1 MSLIGEPM
9 RKKKLMSRQKE
20 IIQILTKSTNKNP
33 ITISTIAEI
42 LNVSSRTVLRELPKI
57 EEWLYENGFK
67 FIKKPGVGL
76 IIDESLE
83 NQQLILELLEVEKVQ
98 KEYNKEERKRI
109 ILSELLIA
117 KEPLKLFY
125 FTNQLKVSEGTLSN
139 DLDEIEEFLKS
150 FEIKLIRRQGVGIY
164 LDGNENNYRK
174 VLADILYRTLDQ
186 KQLIKL
192 LKKSLNSPSSE
203 NSIEFSIENRML
215 NFIDKKIIK
224 YIENV
229 VFELEEEFN
238 FKLIDSDYI
247 GLVVHISLAIQRIKN
262 GENISIDKML
272 LNELEVLP
280 EFEVSTEIAKK
291 LEKVFDIEIPKDEIG
306 YITMH
311 LKGARLRLNKI
322 ENDVDLD
329 NLNIK
334 QIVNYIITEVE
345 NDFNIEIANKQK
357 LSKDIYNHL
366 VPAISRMSMKLNIRN
381 PLLENI
387 KKQYSEIY
395 NSCENACEVLKKI
408 TKIDKIP
415 ESEVAYIAMHIAAA
429 IEENLKSENLSAV
442 IACPT
447 GVGTSKLLWVNI
459 KKEFPNLDI
468 KNSISAINI
477 DTKKL
482 KDEGIDFI
490 ISTVELDVEYNYIC
504 LNPIFLQKDKIKL
517 KEFIHSYSKQRT
529 AKKIAKKEIKCDKD
543 KIKSITDI
551 GKEIMSILEEVKI
564 REINN
569 AESVNDLIGIA
580 SSIFA
585 ENVNHAK
592 EIKNLLLERE
602 RKSSTYLNEFNMM
615 LLHCKDKKITS
626 CKFGIIK
633 LKQKLIQDNKE
644 IHFAIISLIPENNTQ
659 TQINIMSHI
668 SGEIIEKKKLR
679 DSIMNSNEKEL
690 TSVMEKVLGDLYKKE
705 LKNIMEE

>member
-1 MSLIGEPM
+1 MK
-9 RKKKLMSRQKE
+9 KKKLMSRQKQ

-42 LNVSSRTVLRELPKI
+42 LNVSSRTVLREMPKI
-57 EEWLYENGFK
+57 EEWLDENGFN

-83 NQQLILELLEVEKVQ
+83 NQQLILELLEIENVQ
-98 KEYNKEERKRI
+98 KEYSKEERKRI

-139 DLDEIEEFLKS
+139 DLDGIEDWLKA
-150 FEIKLIRRQGVGIY
+150 FDIKLIRRQGVGIY
-164 LDGNENNYRK
+164 LEGNEKNYRK
-174 VLADILYRTLDQ
+174 VLSDILYRTLEE
-186 KQLIKL
+186 KELIKL

-215 NFIDKKIIK
+215 NFIDKTIIK
-224 YIENV
+224 GIEKIV
-229 VFELEEEFN
+229 SELEEKFN

-247 GLVVHISLAIQRIKN
+247 GLVVHISLAVQRIKN
-262 GENISIDKML
+262 GEKISMDKSSL
-272 LNELEVLP
+272 SELEILP
-280 EFEVSTEIAKK
+280 EFAVATEITEK
-291 LEKVFDIEIPKDEIG
+291 LEKVFTIEIPKDEIG

-311 LKGARLRLNKI
+311 LKGARLRLNKV
-322 ENDVDLD
+322 ENDIDLD
-329 NLNIK
+329 NLDIK
-334 QIVNYIITEVE
+334 QISNYIITEVE
-345 NDFNIEIANKQK
+345 NDFNIEIINKQK

-387 KKQYSEIY
+387 KEQYSEIY
-395 NSCENACEVLKKI
+395 HSCENACEILKKI

-429 IEENLKSENLSAV
+429 IEENLKNENLSVV

-447 GVGTSKLLWVNI
+447 GVGTSKLLGVNI

-468 KNSISAINI
+468 KNSISVINI

-482 KDEGIDFI
+482 KDDGIDFI
-490 ISTVELDVEYNYIC
+490 ISTVDLDVDYRYIC
-504 LNPIFLQKDKIKL
+504 LNPMFLQKDKIKL
-517 KEFIHSYSKQRT
+517 KEFIHRYSKQRIT
-529 AKKIAKKEIKCDKD
+529 KKIIKKELKCDKD
-543 KIKSITDI
+543 KIKNITNL
-551 GKEIMSILEEVKI
+551 GTEIITILEEVRV

-569 AESVNDLIGIA
+569 VKTVNDLMGIA
-580 SSIFA
+580 SSVFA

-592 EIKNLLLERE
+592 EIKKLLLERE
-602 RKSSTYLNEFNMM
+602 EKSSTYLNGFNMM

-626 CKFGIIK
+626 CKFGVIR
-633 LKQKLIQDNKE
+633 LNEKLIEDGKE
-644 IHFAIISLIPENNTQ
+644 INFAIISLIPEKNTQ

-668 SGEIIEKKKLR
+668 NGEIIERESLR
-679 DSIMNSNEKEL
+679 NSIMKISEEEL
-690 TSVMEKVLGDLYKKE
+690 TSIIEKILGDLYRKE
-705 LKNIMEE
+705 LKSVMEE

>member
-1 MSLIGEPM
+1 MK
-9 RKKKLMSRQKE
+9 KKKLMSRQKQ

-42 LNVSSRTVLRELPKI
+42 LNVSSRTVLREMPKI
-57 EEWLYENGFK
+57 EEWLDENGFN

-83 NQQLILELLEVEKVQ
+83 NQQLILELLEVENVQ
-98 KEYNKEERKRI
+98 KEYSKEERKRI

-139 DLDEIEEFLKS
+139 DLDGIEDWLKA
-150 FEIKLIRRQGVGIY
+150 FDIKLIRRQGVGIY
-164 LDGNENNYRK
+164 LEGNEKNYRK
-174 VLADILYRTLDQ
+174 VLSDILYRTLEE
-186 KQLIKL
+186 KELIKL

-215 NFIDKKIIK
+215 NFIDKTIIK
-224 YIENV
+224 GIEKIV
-229 VFELEEEFN
+229 SELEEKFN

-247 GLVVHISLAIQRIKN
+247 GLVVHISLAVQRIKN
-262 GENISIDKML
+262 GEKISMDKSSL
-272 LNELEVLP
+272 SELEILP
-280 EFEVSTEIAKK
+280 EFAVATEITEK
-291 LEKVFDIEIPKDEIG
+291 LEKVFTIEIPKDEIG

-311 LKGARLRLNKI
+311 LKGARLRLNKV
-322 ENDVDLD
+322 ENDIDLD
-329 NLNIK
+329 NLDIK
-334 QIVNYIITEVE
+334 QISNYIITEVE
-345 NDFNIEIANKQK
+345 NDFNIEIINKQK

-387 KKQYSEIY
+387 KEQYSEIY
-395 NSCENACEVLKKI
+395 HSCENACEILKKI

-429 IEENLKSENLSAV
+429 IEENLKNENLSVV

-447 GVGTSKLLWVNI
+447 GVGTSKLLGVNI

-468 KNSISAINI
+468 KNSISVINI

-482 KDEGIDFI
+482 KEDGIDFI
-490 ISTVELDVEYNYIC
+490 ISTVDLDVDYRYIC
-504 LNPIFLQKDKIKL
+504 LNPMFLQKDKIKL
-517 KEFIHSYSKQRT
+517 KEFIHRYSKQRIT
-529 AKKIAKKEIKCDKD
+529 KKIIKKELKCDKD
-543 KIKSITDI
+543 KIKNITNL
-551 GKEIMSILEEVKI
+551 GTEIISILEEVRV

-569 AESVNDLIGIA
+569 VKTVNDLIGIA
-580 SSIFA
+580 SSVFA

-592 EIKNLLLERE
+592 EIKKLLLERE
-602 RKSSTYLNEFNMM
+602 EKSSTYLNGFNMM

-626 CKFGIIK
+626 CKFGVIR
-633 LKQKLIQDNKE
+633 LNEKLIEDGKE
-644 IHFAIISLIPENNTQ
+644 INFAIISLIPEKNTQ

-668 SGEIIEKKKLR
+668 NGEIIERESLR
-679 DSIMNSNEKEL
+679 NSIMKISEEEL
-690 TSVMEKVLGDLYKKE
+690 TSIIEKILGDLYRKE
-705 LKNIMEE
+705 LKRVMEE

>member
-1 MSLIGEPM
+1 MK
-9 RKKKLMSRQKE
+9 KKKLMSRQKQ

-42 LNVSSRTVLRELPKI
+42 LNVSSRTVLREMPKI
-57 EEWLYENGFK
+57 EEWLDENGFN

-83 NQQLILELLEVEKVQ
+83 NQQLILELLEVENVQ
-98 KEYNKEERKRI
+98 KEYSKEERKRI

-125 FTNQLKVSEGTLSN
+125 FTNQFKVSEGTLSN
-139 DLDEIEEFLKS
+139 DLDGIEDWLKA
-150 FEIKLIRRQGVGIY
+150 FDIKLIRRQGVGIY
-164 LDGNENNYRK
+164 LEGNEKNYRK
-174 VLADILYRTLDQ
+174 VLSDILYRTLEE
-186 KQLIKL
+186 KELIKL

-215 NFIDKKIIK
+215 NFIDKTIIK
-224 YIENV
+224 GIEKIV
-229 VFELEEEFN
+229 SELEEKFN

-247 GLVVHISLAIQRIKN
+247 GLVVHISLAVQRIKN
-262 GENISIDKML
+262 GEKISMDKSSL
-272 LNELEVLP
+272 SELEILP
-280 EFEVSTEIAKK
+280 EFAVATEITEK
-291 LEKVFDIEIPKDEIG
+291 LEKVFTIEIPKDEIG

-311 LKGARLRLNKI
+311 LKGARLRLNKV
-322 ENDVDLD
+322 ENDIDLD
-329 NLNIK
+329 NLDIK
-334 QIVNYIITEVE
+334 QISNYIITEVE
-345 NDFNIEIANKQK
+345 NDFNIEIINKQK

-387 KKQYSEIY
+387 KEQYSEIY
-395 NSCENACEVLKKI
+395 HSCENACEILKKI

-429 IEENLKSENLSAV
+429 IEENLKNENLSVV

-447 GVGTSKLLWVNI
+447 GVGTSKLLGVNI

-468 KNSISAINI
+468 KNSISVINI

-482 KDEGIDFI
+482 KDDGIDFI
-490 ISTVELDVEYNYIC
+490 ISTVDLDVDYRYIC
-504 LNPIFLQKDKIKL
+504 LNPMFLQKDKIKL
-517 KEFIHSYSKQRT
+517 KEFIHRYSKQRIT
-529 AKKIAKKEIKCDKD
+529 KKIIKKELKCDKD
-543 KIKSITDI
+543 KIKNITNL
-551 GKEIMSILEEVKI
+551 GKEIISILEEVRV

-569 AESVNDLIGIA
+569 VKTVNDLIGIA
-580 SSIFA
+580 SSVFA

-592 EIKNLLLERE
+592 EMKKLLLERE
-602 RKSSTYLNEFNMM
+602 EKSSTYLNGFNMM

-626 CKFGIIK
+626 CKFGVIR
-633 LKQKLIQDNKE
+633 LNEKLIEDGKE
-644 IHFAIISLIPENNTQ
+644 INFAIISLIPEKNTQ

-668 SGEIIEKKKLR
+668 NGEIIERESLR
-679 DSIMNSNEKEL
+679 NSIMKISEEEL
-690 TSVMEKVLGDLYKKE
+690 TSIIEKILGDLYRKE
-705 LKNIMEE
+705 LKRVMEE

>member
-1 MSLIGEPM
+1 MK
-9 RKKKLMSRQKE
+9 KKKLMSRQKQ

-42 LNVSSRTVLRELPKI
+42 LNVSSRTVLREMPKI
-57 EEWLYENGFK
+57 EEWLDENGFN

-76 IIDESLE
+76 IIDENLE
-83 NQQLILELLEVEKVQ
+83 NQQLILELLEVENVQ
-98 KEYNKEERKRI
+98 KEYSKEERKRI

-139 DLDEIEEFLKS
+139 DLDGIEDWLKA
-150 FEIKLIRRQGVGIY
+150 FDIKLIRRQGVGIY
-164 LDGNENNYRK
+164 LEGNEKNYRK
-174 VLADILYRTLDQ
+174 VLSDILYRTLEE
-186 KQLIKL
+186 KELIKL

-215 NFIDKKIIK
+215 NFIDKTIIK
-224 YIENV
+224 GIEKIV
-229 VFELEEEFN
+229 SELEEKFN

-247 GLVVHISLAIQRIKN
+247 GLVVHISLAVQRIKN
-262 GENISIDKML
+262 GEKISMDKSSL
-272 LNELEVLP
+272 SELEILP
-280 EFEVSTEIAKK
+280 EFAVATEITEK
-291 LEKVFDIEIPKDEIG
+291 LEKVFTIEIPKDEIG

-311 LKGARLRLNKI
+311 LKGARLRLNKV
-322 ENDVDLD
+322 ENDIDLD
-329 NLNIK
+329 NLDIK
-334 QIVNYIITEVE
+334 QISNYIITEVE
-345 NDFNIEIANKQK
+345 NDFNIEIINKQK

-387 KKQYSEIY
+387 KEQYSEIY
-395 NSCENACEVLKKI
+395 HSCENACEILKKI

-429 IEENLKSENLSAV
+429 IEENLKNENLSVV

-447 GVGTSKLLWVNI
+447 GVGTSKLLGVNI

-468 KNSISAINI
+468 KNSISVINI

-482 KDEGIDFI
+482 KDDGIDFI
-490 ISTVELDVEYNYIC
+490 ISTVDLDVDYRYIC
-504 LNPIFLQKDKIKL
+504 LNPMFLQKDKIKL
-517 KEFIHSYSKQRT
+517 KEFIHRYSKQRIT
-529 AKKIAKKEIKCDKD
+529 KKIIKKELKCDKD
-543 KIKSITDI
+543 KIKNITNL
-551 GKEIMSILEEVKI
+551 GTEIISILEEVRV

-569 AESVNDLIGIA
+569 VKTVNDLIGIA
-580 SSIFA
+580 SSVFA

-592 EIKNLLLERE
+592 EMKKLLLERE
-602 RKSSTYLNEFNMM
+602 EKSSTYLNGFNMM

-626 CKFGIIK
+626 CKFGVIR
-633 LKQKLIQDNKE
+633 LNEKLIEDGKE
-644 IHFAIISLIPENNTQ
+644 INFAIISLIPEKNTQ

-668 SGEIIEKKKLR
+668 NGEIIERESLR
-679 DSIMNSNEKEL
+679 NSIMKISEEEL
-690 TSVMEKVLGDLYKKE
+690 TSIIEKILGDLYRKE
-705 LKNIMEE
+705 LKRVMEE

>member
-1 MSLIGEPM
+1 MK
-9 RKKKLMSRQKE
+9 KKKLMSRQKQ

-42 LNVSSRTVLRELPKI
+42 LNVSSRTVLREMPKI
-57 EEWLYENGFK
+57 EEWLDENGFN
-67 FIKKPGVGL
+67 FIKKPRVGL

-83 NQQLILELLEVEKVQ
+83 NQQLILELLEVENVQ
-98 KEYNKEERKRI
+98 KEYSKEERKRI

-139 DLDEIEEFLKS
+139 DLDGIEDWLKA
-150 FEIKLIRRQGVGIY
+150 FDIKLIRRQGVGIY
-164 LDGNENNYRK
+164 LEGNEKNYRK
-174 VLADILYRTLDQ
+174 VLSDILYRTLEE
-186 KQLIKL
+186 KELIKL

-215 NFIDKKIIK
+215 NFIDKTIIK
-224 YIENV
+224 GIEKIV
-229 VFELEEEFN
+229 SELEEKFN

-247 GLVVHISLAIQRIKN
+247 GLVVHISLAVQRIKN
-262 GENISIDKML
+262 GEKISMDKSSL
-272 LNELEVLP
+272 SELEILP
-280 EFEVSTEIAKK
+280 EFAVATEITEK
-291 LEKVFDIEIPKDEIG
+291 LEKVFTIEIPKDEIG

-311 LKGARLRLNKI
+311 LKGARLRLNKV
-322 ENDVDLD
+322 ENDIDLD
-329 NLNIK
+329 NLDIK
-334 QIVNYIITEVE
+334 QISNYIITEVE
-345 NDFNIEIANKQK
+345 NDFNIEIINKQK

-387 KKQYSEIY
+387 KEQYSEIY
-395 NSCENACEVLKKI
+395 HSCENACEILKKI

-429 IEENLKSENLSAV
+429 IEENLKNENLSVV

-447 GVGTSKLLWVNI
+447 GVGTSKLLGVNI

-468 KNSISAINI
+468 KNSISVINI

-482 KDEGIDFI
+482 KDDGIDFI
-490 ISTVELDVEYNYIC
+490 ISTVDLDVDYRYIC
-504 LNPIFLQKDKIKL
+504 LNPMFLQKDKIKL
-517 KEFIHSYSKQRT
+517 KEFIHRYSKQRIT
-529 AKKIAKKEIKCDKD
+529 KKIIKKELKCDKD
-543 KIKSITDI
+543 KIKNITNL
-551 GKEIMSILEEVKI
+551 GTEIISILEEVRV

-569 AESVNDLIGIA
+569 VKTVNDLIGIA
-580 SSIFA
+580 SSVFA

-592 EIKNLLLERE
+592 EMKKLLLERE
-602 RKSSTYLNEFNMM
+602 EKSSTYLNGFNMM

-626 CKFGIIK
+626 CKFGVIR
-633 LKQKLIQDNKE
+633 LNEKLIEDGKE
-644 IHFAIISLIPENNTQ
+644 INFAIISLIPEKNTQ

-668 SGEIIEKKKLR
+668 NGEIIERESLR
-679 DSIMNSNEKEL
+679 NSIMKISEEEL
-690 TSVMEKVLGDLYKKE
+690 TSIIEKILGDLYRKE
-705 LKNIMEE
+705 LKRVMEE

>member
-1 MSLIGEPM
+1 MK
-9 RKKKLMSRQKE
+9 KKKLMSRQKQ

-42 LNVSSRTVLRELPKI
+42 LNVSSRTVLREMPKI
-57 EEWLYENGFK
+57 EEWLDENGFN

-83 NQQLILELLEVEKVQ
+83 NQQLILELLEVENVQ
-98 KEYNKEERKRI
+98 KEYSKEERKRI

-139 DLDEIEEFLKS
+139 DLDGIEDWLKA
-150 FEIKLIRRQGVGIY
+150 FDIKLIRRQGVGIY
-164 LDGNENNYRK
+164 LEGNEKNYRK
-174 VLADILYRTLDQ
+174 VLSDILYRTLEE
-186 KQLIKL
+186 KELIKL

-215 NFIDKKIIK
+215 NFIDKTIIK
-224 YIENV
+224 GIEKIV
-229 VFELEEEFN
+229 SELEEKFN

-247 GLVVHISLAIQRIKN
+247 GLVVHISLAVQRIKN
-262 GENISIDKML
+262 GEKISMDKSSL
-272 LNELEVLP
+272 SELEILP
-280 EFEVSTEIAKK
+280 EFAVATEITEK
-291 LEKVFDIEIPKDEIG
+291 LEKVFTIEIPKDEIG

-311 LKGARLRLNKI
+311 LKGARLRLNKV
-322 ENDVDLD
+322 ENDIDLD
-329 NLNIK
+329 NLDIK
-334 QIVNYIITEVE
+334 QISNYIITEVE
-345 NDFNIEIANKQK
+345 NDFNIEIINKQK

-387 KKQYSEIY
+387 KEQYSEIY
-395 NSCENACEVLKKI
+395 HSCENACEILKKI

-429 IEENLKSENLSAV
+429 IEENLKNENLSVV

-447 GVGTSKLLWVNI
+447 GVGTSKLLGVNI

-468 KNSISAINI
+468 KNSISVINI

-482 KDEGIDFI
+482 KDDGIDFI
-490 ISTVELDVEYNYIC
+490 ISTVDLDVDYRYIC
-504 LNPIFLQKDKIKL
+504 LNPMFLQKDKIKL
-517 KEFIHSYSKQRT
+517 KEFIHRYSKQRIT
-529 AKKIAKKEIKCDKD
+529 KKIIKKELKCDKD
-543 KIKSITDI
+543 KIKNITNL
-551 GKEIMSILEEVKI
+551 GTEIISILEEVRV

-569 AESVNDLIGIA
+569 VKTVNDLMGIA
-580 SSIFA
+580 SSVFA

-592 EIKNLLLERE
+592 EIKKLLLERE
-602 RKSSTYLNEFNMM
+602 EKSSTYLNGFNMM

-626 CKFGIIK
+626 CKFGVIR
-633 LKQKLIQDNKE
+633 LNEKLIEDGKE
-644 IHFAIISLIPENNTQ
+644 INFAIISLIPEKNTQ

-668 SGEIIEKKKLR
+668 NGEIIERESLR
-679 DSIMNSNEKEL
+679 NSIMKISEEEL
-690 TSVMEKVLGDLYKKE
+690 TSIIEKILGDLYRKE
-705 LKNIMEE
+705 LKRVMEE

>member
-1 MSLIGEPM
+1 MK
-9 RKKKLMSRQKE
+9 KKKLMSRQKQ

-42 LNVSSRTVLRELPKI
+42 LNVSSRTVLREMPKI
-57 EEWLYENGFK
+57 EEWLDENGFN

-83 NQQLILELLEVEKVQ
+83 NQQLILELLEVENVQ
-98 KEYNKEERKRI
+98 KEYSKEERKRI

-139 DLDEIEEFLKS
+139 DLDGIEDWLKA
-150 FEIKLIRRQGVGIY
+150 FDIKLIRRQGVGIY
-164 LDGNENNYRK
+164 LEGNEKNYRK
-174 VLADILYRTLDQ
+174 VLSDILYRTLEE
-186 KQLIKL
+186 KELIKL

-215 NFIDKKIIK
+215 NFIDRTIIK
-224 YIENV
+224 GIEKIV
-229 VFELEEEFN
+229 SELEEKFN

-247 GLVVHISLAIQRIKN
+247 GLVVHISLAVQRIKN
-262 GENISIDKML
+262 GEKISMDKSSL
-272 LNELEVLP
+272 SELEILP
-280 EFEVSTEIAKK
+280 EFAVATEITEK
-291 LEKVFDIEIPKDEIG
+291 LEKVFTIEIPKDEIG

-311 LKGARLRLNKI
+311 LKGARLRLNKV
-322 ENDVDLD
+322 ENDIDLD
-329 NLNIK
+329 NLDIK
-334 QIVNYIITEVE
+334 QISNYIITEVE
-345 NDFNIEIANKQK
+345 NDFNIEIINKQK

-387 KKQYSEIY
+387 KEQYSEIY
-395 NSCENACEVLKKI
+395 HSCENACEILKKI

-429 IEENLKSENLSAV
+429 IEENLKNENLSVV

-447 GVGTSKLLWVNI
+447 GVGTSKLLGVNI

-468 KNSISAINI
+468 KNSISVINI

-482 KDEGIDFI
+482 KDDGIDFI
-490 ISTVELDVEYNYIC
+490 ISTVDLDVDYRYIC
-504 LNPIFLQKDKIKL
+504 LNPMFLQKDKIKL
-517 KEFIHSYSKQRT
+517 KEFIHRYSKQRIT
-529 AKKIAKKEIKCDKD
+529 KKIIKKELKCDKD
-543 KIKSITDI
+543 KIKNITNL
-551 GKEIMSILEEVKI
+551 GTEIISILEEVRV

-569 AESVNDLIGIA
+569 VKTVNDLMGIA
-580 SSIFA
+580 SSVFA

-592 EIKNLLLERE
+592 EIKKLLLERE
-602 RKSSTYLNEFNMM
+602 EKSSTYLNGFNMM

-626 CKFGIIK
+626 CKFGVIR
-633 LKQKLIQDNKE
+633 LNEKLIEDGKE
-644 IHFAIISLIPENNTQ
+644 INFAIISLIPEKNTQ

-668 SGEIIEKKKLR
+668 NGEIIERESLR
-679 DSIMNSNEKEL
+679 NSIMKISEEEL
-690 TSVMEKVLGDLYKKE
+690 TSIIEKILGDLYRKE
-705 LKNIMEE
+705 LKSVMEE

>member
-1 MSLIGEPM
+1 MK
-9 RKKKLMSRQKE
+9 KKKLMSRQKQ

-42 LNVSSRTVLRELPKI
+42 LNVSSRTVLREMPKI
-57 EEWLYENGFK
+57 EEWLDENGFN

-83 NQQLILELLEVEKVQ
+83 NQQLILELLEVENVQ
-98 KEYNKEERKRI
+98 KEYSKEERKRI

-139 DLDEIEEFLKS
+139 DLDGIEDWLKA
-150 FEIKLIRRQGVGIY
+150 FDIKLIRRQGVGIY
-164 LDGNENNYRK
+164 LEGNEKNYRK
-174 VLADILYRTLDQ
+174 VLSDILYRTLEE
-186 KQLIKL
+186 KELIKL

-215 NFIDKKIIK
+215 NFIDKTIIK
-224 YIENV
+224 GIEKIV
-229 VFELEEEFN
+229 SELEEKFN

-247 GLVVHISLAIQRIKN
+247 GLVVHISLAVQRIKN
-262 GENISIDKML
+262 GEKISMDKSSL
-272 LNELEVLP
+272 SELEILP
-280 EFEVSTEIAKK
+280 EFAVATEITEK
-291 LEKVFDIEIPKDEIG
+291 LENVFTIEIPKDEIG

-311 LKGARLRLNKI
+311 LKGARLRLNKV
-322 ENDVDLD
+322 ENDIDLD
-329 NLNIK
+329 NLDIK
-334 QIVNYIITEVE
+334 QISNYIITEVE
-345 NDFNIEIANKQK
+345 NDFNIEIINKQK

-387 KKQYSEIY
+387 KEQYSEIY
-395 NSCENACEVLKKI
+395 HSCENACEILKKI

-429 IEENLKSENLSAV
+429 IEENLKNENLSVV

-447 GVGTSKLLWVNI
+447 GVGTSKLLGVNI

-468 KNSISAINI
+468 KNSISVINI

-482 KDEGIDFI
+482 KDDGIDFI
-490 ISTVELDVEYNYIC
+490 ISTVDLDVDYRYIC
-504 LNPIFLQKDKIKL
+504 LNPMFLQKDKIKL
-517 KEFIHSYSKQRT
+517 KEFIHRYSKQRIT
-529 AKKIAKKEIKCDKD
+529 KKIIKKELKCDKD
-543 KIKSITDI
+543 KIKNITNL
-551 GKEIMSILEEVKI
+551 GTEIISILEEVRV

-569 AESVNDLIGIA
+569 VKTVNDLIGIA
-580 SSIFA
+580 SSVFA

-592 EIKNLLLERE
+592 EIKKLLLERE
-602 RKSSTYLNEFNMM
+602 EKSSTYLNGFNMM

-626 CKFGIIK
+626 CKFGVIR
-633 LKQKLIQDNKE
+633 LNEKLIEDGKE
-644 IHFAIISLIPENNTQ
+644 INFAIISLIPEKNTQ

-668 SGEIIEKKKLR
+668 NGEIIERESLR
-679 DSIMNSNEKEL
+679 NSIMKISEEEL
-690 TSVMEKVLGDLYKKE
+690 TSIIEKILGDLYRKE
-705 LKNIMEE
+705 LKRVMEE

>member
-1 MSLIGEPM
+1 MK
-9 RKKKLMSRQKE
+9 KKKLMSRQKQ

-42 LNVSSRTVLRELPKI
+42 LNVSSRTVLREMPKI
-57 EEWLYENGFK
+57 EEWLDENGFN

-83 NQQLILELLEVEKVQ
+83 NQQLILELLEVENVQ
-98 KEYNKEERKRI
+98 KEYSKEERKRI

-139 DLDEIEEFLKS
+139 DLDGIEDWLKA
-150 FEIKLIRRQGVGIY
+150 FDIKLIRRQGVGIY
-164 LDGNENNYRK
+164 LEGNEKNYRK
-174 VLADILYRTLDQ
+174 VLSDILYRTLEE
-186 KQLIKL
+186 KELIKL

-215 NFIDKKIIK
+215 NFIDKTIIK
-224 YIENV
+224 GIEKIV
-229 VFELEEEFN
+229 SELEEKFN

-247 GLVVHISLAIQRIKN
+247 GLVVHISLAVQRIKN
-262 GENISIDKML
+262 GEKISMDKSSL
-272 LNELEVLP
+272 SELEILP
-280 EFEVSTEIAKK
+280 EFAVATEITEK
-291 LEKVFDIEIPKDEIG
+291 LEKVFTIEIPKDEIG

-311 LKGARLRLNKI
+311 LKGARLRLNKV
-322 ENDVDLD
+322 ENDIDLD
-329 NLNIK
+329 NLDIK
-334 QIVNYIITEVE
+334 QISNYIITEVE
-345 NDFNIEIANKQK
+345 NDFNIEIINKQK

-387 KKQYSEIY
+387 KEQYSEIY
-395 NSCENACEVLKKI
+395 HSCENACEILKKI

-429 IEENLKSENLSAV
+429 IEENLKNENLSVV

-447 GVGTSKLLWVNI
+447 GVGTSKLLGVNI

-468 KNSISAINI
+468 KNSISVINI

-482 KDEGIDFI
+482 KDDGIDFI
-490 ISTVELDVEYNYIC
+490 ISTVDLDVDYRYIC
-504 LNPIFLQKDKIKL
+504 LNPMFLQKDKIKL
-517 KEFIHSYSKQRT
+517 KEFIHRYSKQRIT
-529 AKKIAKKEIKCDKD
+529 KKIIKKELKCDKY
-543 KIKSITDI
+543 KIKNITNL
-551 GKEIMSILEEVKI
+551 GTEIISILEEVRV

-569 AESVNDLIGIA
+569 VKTVNDLIGIA
-580 SSIFA
+580 SSVFA

-592 EIKNLLLERE
+592 EMKKLLLERE
-602 RKSSTYLNEFNMM
+602 EKSSTYLNGFNMM

-626 CKFGIIK
+626 CKFGVIR
-633 LKQKLIQDNKE
+633 LNEKLIEDGKE
-644 IHFAIISLIPENNTQ
+644 INFAIISLIPEKNTQ

-668 SGEIIEKKKLR
+668 NGEIIERESLR
-679 DSIMNSNEKEL
+679 NSIMKISEEEL
-690 TSVMEKVLGDLYKKE
+690 TSIIEKILGDLYRKE
-705 LKNIMEE
+705 LKRVMEE

>member
-1 MSLIGEPM
+1 MK
-9 RKKKLMSRQKE
+9 KKKLMSRQKQ

-42 LNVSSRTVLRELPKI
+42 LNVSSRTVLREMPKI
-57 EEWLYENGFK
+57 EEWLDENGFN

-83 NQQLILELLEVEKVQ
+83 NQQLILELLEVENVQ
-98 KEYNKEERKRI
+98 KEYSKEERKRI

-125 FTNQLKVSEGTLSN
+125 FTNQFKVSEGTLSN
-139 DLDEIEEFLKS
+139 DLDGIEDWLKA
-150 FEIKLIRRQGVGIY
+150 FDIKLIRRQGVGIY
-164 LDGNENNYRK
+164 LEGNEKNYRK
-174 VLADILYRTLDQ
+174 VLSDILYRTLEE
-186 KQLIKL
+186 KELIKL

-215 NFIDKKIIK
+215 NFIDKTIIK
-224 YIENV
+224 GIEKIV
-229 VFELEEEFN
+229 SELEEKFN

-247 GLVVHISLAIQRIKN
+247 GLVVHISLAVQRIKN
-262 GENISIDKML
+262 GEKISMDKSSL
-272 LNELEVLP
+272 SELEILP
-280 EFEVSTEIAKK
+280 EFAVATEITEK
-291 LEKVFDIEIPKDEIG
+291 LEKVFTIEIPKDEIG

-311 LKGARLRLNKI
+311 LKGARLRLNKV
-322 ENDVDLD
+322 ENDIDLD
-329 NLNIK
+329 NLDIK
-334 QIVNYIITEVE
+334 QISNYIITEVE
-345 NDFNIEIANKQK
+345 NDFNIEIINKQK

-387 KKQYSEIY
+387 KEQYSEIY
-395 NSCENACEVLKKI
+395 HSCENACEILKKI

-429 IEENLKSENLSAV
+429 IEENLKNENLSVV

-447 GVGTSKLLWVNI
+447 GVGTSKLLGVNI

-468 KNSISAINI
+468 KNSISVINI

-482 KDEGIDFI
+482 KDDGIDFI
-490 ISTVELDVEYNYIC
+490 ISTVDLDVDYRYIC
-504 LNPIFLQKDKIKL
+504 LNPMFLQKDKIKL
-517 KEFIHSYSKQRT
+517 KEFIHRYSKQRIT
-529 AKKIAKKEIKCDKD
+529 KKIIKKELKCDKD
-543 KIKSITDI
+543 KIKNITNL
-551 GKEIMSILEEVKI
+551 GTEIISILEEVRV

-569 AESVNDLIGIA
+569 VKTVNDLIGIA
-580 SSIFA
+580 SSVFA

-592 EIKNLLLERE
+592 EMKKLLLERE
-602 RKSSTYLNEFNMM
+602 EKSSTYLNGFNMM

-626 CKFGIIK
+626 CKFGVIR
-633 LKQKLIQDNKE
+633 LNEKLIEDGKE
-644 IHFAIISLIPENNTQ
+644 INFAIISLIPEKNTQ

-668 SGEIIEKKKLR
+668 NGEIIERESLR
-679 DSIMNSNEKEL
+679 NSIMKISEEEL
-690 TSVMEKVLGDLYKKE
+690 TSIIEKILGDLYRKE
-705 LKNIMEE
+705 LKRVMEE

>member
-1 MSLIGEPM
+1 MK
-9 RKKKLMSRQKE
+9 KKKLMSRQKQ

-42 LNVSSRTVLRELPKI
+42 LNVSSRTVLREMPKI
-57 EEWLYENGFK
+57 EEWLDENGFN

-83 NQQLILELLEVEKVQ
+83 NQQLILELLEVENVQ
-98 KEYNKEERKRI
+98 KEYSKEERKRI

-139 DLDEIEEFLKS
+139 DLDGIEDWLKA
-150 FEIKLIRRQGVGIY
+150 FDIKLIRRQGVGIY
-164 LDGNENNYRK
+164 LEGNEKNYRK
-174 VLADILYRTLDQ
+174 VLSDILYRTLEE
-186 KQLIKL
+186 KELIKL

-215 NFIDKKIIK
+215 NFIDKTIIK
-224 YIENV
+224 GIEKIV
-229 VFELEEEFN
+229 SELEEKFN

-247 GLVVHISLAIQRIKN
+247 GLVVHISLAVQRIKN
-262 GENISIDKML
+262 GEKISMDKSSL
-272 LNELEVLP
+272 SELEILP
-280 EFEVSTEIAKK
+280 EFAVATEITEK
-291 LEKVFDIEIPKDEIG
+291 LEKFFTIEIPKDEIG

-311 LKGARLRLNKI
+311 LKGARLRLNKV
-322 ENDVDLD
+322 ENDIDLD
-329 NLNIK
+329 NLDIK
-334 QIVNYIITEVE
+334 QISNYIITEVE
-345 NDFNIEIANKQK
+345 NDFNIEIINKQK

-387 KKQYSEIY
+387 KEQYSEIY
-395 NSCENACEVLKKI
+395 HSCENACEILKKI

-429 IEENLKSENLSAV
+429 IEENLKNENLSVV

-447 GVGTSKLLWVNI
+447 GVGTSKLLGVNI

-468 KNSISAINI
+468 KNSISVINI

-482 KDEGIDFI
+482 KDDGIDFI
-490 ISTVELDVEYNYIC
+490 ISTVDLDVDYRYIC
-504 LNPIFLQKDKIKL
+504 LNPMFLQKDKIKL
-517 KEFIHSYSKQRT
+517 KEFIHRYSKQRIT
-529 AKKIAKKEIKCDKD
+529 KKIIKKELKCDKD
-543 KIKSITDI
+543 KIKNITNL
-551 GKEIMSILEEVKI
+551 GTEIISILEEVRV

-569 AESVNDLIGIA
+569 VKTVNDLIGI
-580 SSIFA
+580 SSSVFA

-592 EIKNLLLERE
+592 EMKKLLLERE
-602 RKSSTYLNEFNMM
+602 EKSSTYLNGFNMM

-626 CKFGIIK
+626 CKFGVIR
-633 LKQKLIQDNKE
+633 LNEKLIEDGKE
-644 IHFAIISLIPENNTQ
+644 INFAIISLIPEKNTQ

-668 SGEIIEKKKLR
+668 NGEIIERESLR
-679 DSIMNSNEKEL
+679 NSIMKISEEEL
-690 TSVMEKVLGDLYKKE
+690 TSIIEKILGDLYRKE
-705 LKNIMEE
+705 LKRVMEE

>member
-1 MSLIGEPM
+1 MK
-9 RKKKLMSRQKE
+9 KKKLMSRQKQ

-42 LNVSSRTVLRELPKI
+42 LNVSSRTVLREMPKI
-57 EEWLYENGFK
+57 EEWLDENGFN

-83 NQQLILELLEVEKVQ
+83 NQQLILELLEVENVQ
-98 KEYNKEERKRI
+98 KEYSKEERKRI
-109 ILSELLIA
+109 ILSELLIV

-139 DLDEIEEFLKS
+139 DLDGIEDWLKA
-150 FEIKLIRRQGVGIY
+150 FDIKLIRRQGVGIY
-164 LDGNENNYRK
+164 LEGNEKNYRK
-174 VLADILYRTLDQ
+174 VLSDILYRTLEE
-186 KQLIKL
+186 KELIKL

-215 NFIDKKIIK
+215 NFIDKTIIK
-224 YIENV
+224 GIEKIV
-229 VFELEEEFN
+229 SELEEKFN

-247 GLVVHISLAIQRIKN
+247 GLVVHISLAVQRIKN
-262 GENISIDKML
+262 GEKISMDKSSL
-272 LNELEVLP
+272 SELEILP
-280 EFEVSTEIAKK
+280 EFAVATEITEK
-291 LEKVFDIEIPKDEIG
+291 LEKVFTIEIPKDEIG

-311 LKGARLRLNKI
+311 LKGARLRLNKV
-322 ENDVDLD
+322 ENDIDLD
-329 NLNIK
+329 NLDIK
-334 QIVNYIITEVE
+334 QISNYIITEVE
-345 NDFNIEIANKQK
+345 NDFNIEIINKQK

-387 KKQYSEIY
+387 KEQYSEIY
-395 NSCENACEVLKKI
+395 HSCENACEILKKI

-429 IEENLKSENLSAV
+429 IEENLKNENLSVV

-447 GVGTSKLLWVNI
+447 GVGTSKLLGVNI

-468 KNSISAINI
+468 KNSISVINI

-482 KDEGIDFI
+482 KDDGIDFI
-490 ISTVELDVEYNYIC
+490 ISTVDLDVDYRYIC
-504 LNPIFLQKDKIKL
+504 LNPMFLQKDKIKL
-517 KEFIHSYSKQRT
+517 KEFIHRYSKQRIT
-529 AKKIAKKEIKCDKD
+529 KKIIKKELKCDKD
-543 KIKSITDI
+543 KIKNITNL
-551 GKEIMSILEEVKI
+551 GTEIISILEEVRV

-569 AESVNDLIGIA
+569 VKTVNDLIGIA
-580 SSIFA
+580 SSVFA

-592 EIKNLLLERE
+592 EIKKLLLERE
-602 RKSSTYLNEFNMM
+602 EKSSTYLNGFNMM

-626 CKFGIIK
+626 CKFGVIR
-633 LKQKLIQDNKE
+633 LNEKLIEDGKE
-644 IHFAIISLIPENNTQ
+644 INFAIISLIPEKNTQ

-668 SGEIIEKKKLR
+668 NGEIIERESLR
-679 DSIMNSNEKEL
+679 NSIMKISEEEL
-690 TSVMEKVLGDLYKKE
+690 TSIIEKILGDLYRKE
-705 LKNIMEE
+705 LKRVMEE

>member
-1 MSLIGEPM
+1 MK
-9 RKKKLMSRQKE
+9 KKKLMSRQKQ

-42 LNVSSRTVLRELPKI
+42 LNVSSRTVLREMPKI
-57 EEWLYENGFK
+57 EEWLDENGFN

-83 NQQLILELLEVEKVQ
+83 NQQLILELLEVENVQ
-98 KEYNKEERKRI
+98 KEYSKEERKRI

-139 DLDEIEEFLKS
+139 DLDGIEDWLKA
-150 FEIKLIRRQGVGIY
+150 FDIKLIRRQGVGIY
-164 LDGNENNYRK
+164 LEGNEKNYRK
-174 VLADILYRTLDQ
+174 VLSDILYRTLEE
-186 KQLIKL
+186 KELIKL

-215 NFIDKKIIK
+215 NFIDRTIIK
-224 YIENV
+224 GIEKIV
-229 VFELEEEFN
+229 SELEEKFN

-247 GLVVHISLAIQRIKN
+247 GLVVHISLAVQRIKN
-262 GENISIDKML
+262 GEKISMDKSSL
-272 LNELEVLP
+272 SELEILP
-280 EFEVSTEIAKK
+280 EFAVATEITEK
-291 LEKVFDIEIPKDEIG
+291 LEKVFTIEIPKDEIG

-311 LKGARLRLNKI
+311 LKGARLRLNKV
-322 ENDVDLD
+322 ENDIDLD
-329 NLNIK
+329 NLDIK
-334 QIVNYIITEVE
+334 QISNYIITEVE
-345 NDFNIEIANKQK
+345 NDFNIEIINKQK

-387 KKQYSEIY
+387 KEQYSEIY
-395 NSCENACEVLKKI
+395 HSCENACEILKKI

-429 IEENLKSENLSAV
+429 IEENLKNENLSVV

-447 GVGTSKLLWVNI
+447 GVGTSKLLGVNI

-468 KNSISAINI
+468 KNSISVINI

-482 KDEGIDFI
+482 KDDGIDFI
-490 ISTVELDVEYNYIC
+490 ISTVDLDVDYRYIC
-504 LNPIFLQKDKIKL
+504 LNPMFLQKDKIKL
-517 KEFIHSYSKQRT
+517 KEFIHRYSKQRIT
-529 AKKIAKKEIKCDKD
+529 KKIIKKELKCDKD
-543 KIKSITDI
+543 KIKNITNL
-551 GKEIMSILEEVKI
+551 GTEIISILEEVRV

-569 AESVNDLIGIA
+569 VKTVNDLIGIA
-580 SSIFA
+580 SSVFA

-592 EIKNLLLERE
+592 EIKKLLLERE
-602 RKSSTYLNEFNMM
+602 EKSSTYLNGFNMM

-626 CKFGIIK
+626 CKFGVIR
-633 LKQKLIQDNKE
+633 LNEKLIEDGKE
-644 IHFAIISLIPENNTQ
+644 INFAIISLIPEKNTQ

-668 SGEIIEKKKLR
+668 NGEIIERESLR
-679 DSIMNSNEKEL
+679 NSIMKISEEEL
-690 TSVMEKVLGDLYKKE
+690 TSIIEKILGDLYRKE
-705 LKNIMEE
+705 LKSVMEE

>member
-1 MSLIGEPM
+1 MK
-9 RKKKLMSRQKE
+9 KKKLMSRQKQ

-42 LNVSSRTVLRELPKI
+42 LNVSSRTVLREMPKI
-57 EEWLYENGFK
+57 EEWLDENGFN

-83 NQQLILELLEVEKVQ
+83 NQQLILELLEVENVQ
-98 KEYNKEERKRI
+98 KEYSKEERKRI

-139 DLDEIEEFLKS
+139 DLDGIEDWLKA
-150 FEIKLIRRQGVGIY
+150 FDIKLIRRQGVGIY
-164 LDGNENNYRK
+164 LEGNEKNYRK
-174 VLADILYRTLDQ
+174 VLSDILYRTLEE
-186 KQLIKL
+186 KELIKL

-215 NFIDKKIIK
+215 NFIDKTIIK
-224 YIENV
+224 GIEKIV
-229 VFELEEEFN
+229 SELEEKFN

-247 GLVVHISLAIQRIKN
+247 GLVVHISLAVQRIKN
-262 GENISIDKML
+262 GEKISMDKSSL
-272 LNELEVLP
+272 SELEILP
-280 EFEVSTEIAKK
+280 EFAVATEITEK
-291 LEKVFDIEIPKDEIG
+291 LEKVFNIEIPKDEIG

-311 LKGARLRLNKI
+311 LKGARLRLNKV
-322 ENDVDLD
+322 ENDIDLD
-329 NLNIK
+329 NLDIK
-334 QIVNYIITEVE
+334 QISNYIITEVE
-345 NDFNIEIANKQK
+345 NDFNIEIINKQK

-387 KKQYSEIY
+387 KEQYSEIY
-395 NSCENACEVLKKI
+395 HSCENACEILKKI

-429 IEENLKSENLSAV
+429 IEENLKNENLSVV

-447 GVGTSKLLWVNI
+447 GVGTSKLLGVNI

-468 KNSISAINI
+468 KNSISVINI

-482 KDEGIDFI
+482 KDDGIDFI
-490 ISTVELDVEYNYIC
+490 ISTVDLDVDYRYIC
-504 LNPIFLQKDKIKL
+504 LNPMFLQKDKIKL
-517 KEFIHSYSKQRT
+517 KEFIHRYSKQRIT
-529 AKKIAKKEIKCDKD
+529 KKIIKKELKCDKD
-543 KIKSITDI
+543 KIKNITNL
-551 GKEIMSILEEVKI
+551 GTEIISILEEVRV

-569 AESVNDLIGIA
+569 VKTVNDLIGIA
-580 SSIFA
+580 SSVFA

-592 EIKNLLLERE
+592 EMKKLLLERE
-602 RKSSTYLNEFNMM
+602 EKSSTYLNGFNMM

-626 CKFGIIK
+626 CKFGVIR
-633 LKQKLIQDNKE
+633 LNEKLIEDGKE
-644 IHFAIISLIPENNTQ
+644 INFAIISLIPEKNTQ

-668 SGEIIEKKKLR
+668 NGEIIERESLR
-679 DSIMNSNEKEL
+679 NSIMKISEEEL
-690 TSVMEKVLGDLYKKE
+690 TSIIEKILGDLYRKE
-705 LKNIMEE
+705 LKRVMEE

>member
-1 MSLIGEPM
+1 MK
-9 RKKKLMSRQKE
+9 KKKLMSRQKQ

-42 LNVSSRTVLRELPKI
+42 LNVSSRTVLREMPKI
-57 EEWLYENGFK
+57 EEWLDENGFN

-83 NQQLILELLEVEKVQ
+83 NQQLILELLEVENVQ
-98 KEYNKEERKRI
+98 KEYSKEERKRI

-139 DLDEIEEFLKS
+139 DLDGIEDWLKA
-150 FEIKLIRRQGVGIY
+150 FDIKLIRRQGVGIY
-164 LDGNENNYRK
+164 LEGNEKNYRK
-174 VLADILYRTLDQ
+174 VLSDILYRTLEE
-186 KQLIKL
+186 KELIKL

-215 NFIDKKIIK
+215 NFIDKTIIK
-224 YIENV
+224 GIEKIV
-229 VFELEEEFN
+229 SELEEKFN

-247 GLVVHISLAIQRIKN
+247 GLVVHISLAVQRIKN
-262 GENISIDKML
+262 GEKISMDKSSL
-272 LNELEVLP
+272 SELEILP
-280 EFEVSTEIAKK
+280 EFAVATEITEK
-291 LEKVFDIEIPKDEIG
+291 LEKVFTIEIPKDEIG

-311 LKGARLRLNKI
+311 LKGARLRLNKV
-322 ENDVDLD
+322 ENDIDLD
-329 NLNIK
+329 NLDIK
-334 QIVNYIITEVE
+334 QISNYIITEVE
-345 NDFNIEIANKQK
+345 NDFNIEIINKQK

-387 KKQYSEIY
+387 KEQYSEIY
-395 NSCENACEVLKKI
+395 HSCENACEILKKI

-429 IEENLKSENLSAV
+429 IEENLKNENLSVV

-447 GVGTSKLLWVNI
+447 GVGTSKLLGVNI

-468 KNSISAINI
+468 KNSISVINI

-482 KDEGIDFI
+482 KDDGIDFI
-490 ISTVELDVEYNYIC
+490 ISTVDLDVDYRYIC
-504 LNPIFLQKDKIKL
+504 LNPMFLQKDKIKL
-517 KEFIHSYSKQRT
+517 KEFIHRYSKQRIT
-529 AKKIAKKEIKCDKD
+529 KKIIKKELKCDKD
-543 KIKSITDI
+543 KIKNITNL
-551 GKEIMSILEEVKI
+551 GTEIISILEEVRV

-569 AESVNDLIGIA
+569 VKTVNDLMGIA
-580 SSIFA
+580 GSVFA

-592 EIKNLLLERE
+592 EMKKLLLERE
-602 RKSSTYLNEFNMM
+602 EKSSTYLNGFNMM

-626 CKFGIIK
+626 CKFGVIR
-633 LKQKLIQDNKE
+633 LNEKLIEDGKE
-644 IHFAIISLIPENNTQ
+644 INFAIISLIPEKNTQ

-668 SGEIIEKKKLR
+668 NGEIIERESLR
-679 DSIMNSNEKEL
+679 NSIMKISEEEL
-690 TSVMEKVLGDLYKKE
+690 TSIIEKILGDLYRKE
-705 LKNIMEE
+705 LKRVMEE

>member
-1 MSLIGEPM
+1 MK
-9 RKKKLMSRQKE
+9 KKKLMSRQKQ

-42 LNVSSRTVLRELPKI
+42 LNVSSRTVLREMPKI
-57 EEWLYENGFK
+57 EEWLDENGFN

-83 NQQLILELLEVEKVQ
+83 NQQLILELLEVENVQ
-98 KEYNKEERKRI
+98 KEYSKEERKRI

-139 DLDEIEEFLKS
+139 DLDGIEDWLKA
-150 FEIKLIRRQGVGIY
+150 FDIKLIRRQGVGIY
-164 LDGNENNYRK
+164 LEGNEKNYRK
-174 VLADILYRTLDQ
+174 VLSDILYRTLEE
-186 KQLIKL
+186 KELIKL

-215 NFIDKKIIK
+215 NFIDKTIIK
-224 YIENV
+224 GIEKIV
-229 VFELEEEFN
+229 SELEEKFN

-247 GLVVHISLAIQRIKN
+247 GLVVHISLAVQRIKN
-262 GENISIDKML
+262 GEKISMDKSSL
-272 LNELEVLP
+272 SELEILP
-280 EFEVSTEIAKK
+280 EFAVATEITEK
-291 LEKVFDIEIPKDEIG
+291 LEKVFTIEIPKDEIG

-311 LKGARLRLNKI
+311 LKGARLRLNKV
-322 ENDVDLD
+322 ENDIDLD
-329 NLNIK
+329 NLDIK
-334 QIVNYIITEVE
+334 QISNYIITEVE
-345 NDFNIEIANKQK
+345 NDFNIEIINKQK

-387 KKQYSEIY
+387 KEQYSEIY
-395 NSCENACEVLKKI
+395 HSCENACEILKKI

-429 IEENLKSENLSAV
+429 IEENLKNENLSVV

-447 GVGTSKLLWVNI
+447 GVGTSKLLGVNI

-468 KNSISAINI
+468 KNSISVINI

-482 KDEGIDFI
+482 KDDGIDFI
-490 ISTVELDVEYNYIC
+490 ISTVDLDVDYRYIC
-504 LNPIFLQKDKIKL
+504 LNPMFLQKDKIKL
-517 KEFIHSYSKQRT
+517 KEFIHRYSKQRIT
-529 AKKIAKKEIKCDKD
+529 KKIIKKELKCDKD
-543 KIKSITDI
+543 KIKNTTNL
-551 GKEIMSILEEVKI
+551 GTEIISILEEVRV

-569 AESVNDLIGIA
+569 VKTVNDLIGIA
-580 SSIFA
+580 SSVFA

-592 EIKNLLLERE
+592 EIKKLLLERE
-602 RKSSTYLNEFNMM
+602 EKSSTYLNGFNMM

-626 CKFGIIK
+626 CKFGVIR
-633 LKQKLIQDNKE
+633 LNEKLIEDGKE
-644 IHFAIISLIPENNTQ
+644 INFAIISLIPEKNTQ

-668 SGEIIEKKKLR
+668 NGEIIERESLR
-679 DSIMNSNEKEL
+679 NSIMKISEEEL
-690 TSVMEKVLGDLYKKE
+690 TSIIEKILGDLYRKE
-705 LKNIMEE
+705 LKRVMEE

>member
-1 MSLIGEPM
+1 MK
-9 RKKKLMSRQKE
+9 KKKLMSRQKQ

-42 LNVSSRTVLRELPKI
+42 LNVSSRTVLREMPKI
-57 EEWLYENGFK
+57 EEWLDENGFN

-83 NQQLILELLEVEKVQ
+83 NQQLILELLEVENVQ
-98 KEYNKEERKRI
+98 KEYSKEERKRI

-139 DLDEIEEFLKS
+139 DLDGIEDWLKA
-150 FEIKLIRRQGVGIY
+150 FDIKLIRRQGVGIY
-164 LDGNENNYRK
+164 LEGNEKNYRK
-174 VLADILYRTLDQ
+174 VLSDILYRTLEE
-186 KQLIKL
+186 KELIKL

-215 NFIDKKIIK
+215 NFIDKTIIK
-224 YIENV
+224 GIEKIV
-229 VFELEEEFN
+229 SELEEKFN

-247 GLVVHISLAIQRIKN
+247 GLVVHISLAVQRIKN
-262 GENISIDKML
+262 GEKISMDKSSL
-272 LNELEVLP
+272 SELEILP
-280 EFEVSTEIAKK
+280 EFAVATEITEK
-291 LEKVFDIEIPKDEIG
+291 LEKVFTIEIPKDEIG

-311 LKGARLRLNKI
+311 LKGARLRLNKV
-322 ENDVDLD
+322 ENDIDLD
-329 NLNIK
+329 NLDIK
-334 QIVNYIITEVE
+334 QISNYIITEVE
-345 NDFNIEIANKQK
+345 NDFNIEIINKQK

-387 KKQYSEIY
+387 KEQYSEIY
-395 NSCENACEVLKKI
+395 HSCENACEILKKI

-429 IEENLKSENLSAV
+429 IEENLKNENLSVV

-447 GVGTSKLLWVNI
+447 GVGTSKLLGVNI

-468 KNSISAINI
+468 KNSISVINI

-482 KDEGIDFI
+482 KDDGIDFI
-490 ISTVELDVEYNYIC
+490 ISTVDLDVDYRYIC
-504 LNPIFLQKDKIKL
+504 LNPMFLQKDKIKL
-517 KEFIHSYSKQRT
+517 KEFIHRYSKQRIT
-529 AKKIAKKEIKCDKD
+529 KKIIKKELKCDKD
-543 KIKSITDI
+543 KIKNITNL
-551 GKEIMSILEEVKI
+551 GTEIISILEEVRV

-569 AESVNDLIGIA
+569 VKTVNDLIGIA
-580 SSIFA
+580 SSVFA

-592 EIKNLLLERE
+592 EMKKLLLERE
-602 RKSSTYLNEFNMM
+602 EKSSTYLNGFNMM

-626 CKFGIIK
+626 CKFGVIR
-633 LKQKLIQDNKE
+633 LNEKLIEDGKE
-644 IHFAIISLIPENNTQ
+644 INFAIISLIPEKNTQ

-668 SGEIIEKKKLR
+668 NGEIIERESLR
-679 DSIMNSNEKEL
+679 NSIMKISEEEL
-690 TSVMEKVLGDLYKKE
+690 TSSIEKILGDLYRKE
-705 LKNIMEE
+705 LKRVMEE

>member
-1 MSLIGEPM
+1 MK
-9 RKKKLMSRQKE
+9 KKKLMSRQKQ

-42 LNVSSRTVLRELPKI
+42 LNVSSRTVLREMPKI
-57 EEWLYENGFK
+57 EEWLDENGFN

-83 NQQLILELLEVEKVQ
+83 NQQLILELLEVENVQ
-98 KEYNKEERKRI
+98 KEYSKEERKRI

-139 DLDEIEEFLKS
+139 DLDGIEDWLKA
-150 FEIKLIRRQGVGIY
+150 FDIKLIRRQGVGIY
-164 LDGNENNYRK
+164 LEGNEKNYRK
-174 VLADILYRTLDQ
+174 VLSDILYRTLEE
-186 KQLIKL
+186 KELIKL

-215 NFIDKKIIK
+215 NFIDRTIIK
-224 YIENV
+224 GIEKIV
-229 VFELEEEFN
+229 SELEEKFN

-247 GLVVHISLAIQRIKN
+247 GLVVHISLAVQRIKN
-262 GENISIDKML
+262 GEKISMDKSSL
-272 LNELEVLP
+272 SELEILP
-280 EFEVSTEIAKK
+280 EFAVATEITEK
-291 LEKVFDIEIPKDEIG
+291 LEKVFTIEIPKDEIG

-311 LKGARLRLNKI
+311 LKGARLRLNKV
-322 ENDVDLD
+322 ENDIDLD
-329 NLNIK
+329 NLDIK
-334 QIVNYIITEVE
+334 QISNYIITEVE
-345 NDFNIEIANKQK
+345 NDFNIEIINKQK

-387 KKQYSEIY
+387 KEQYSEIY
-395 NSCENACEVLKKI
+395 HSCENACEILKKI

-429 IEENLKSENLSAV
+429 IEENLKNENLSVV

-447 GVGTSKLLWVNI
+447 GVGTSKLLGVNI

-468 KNSISAINI
+468 KNSISVINI

-482 KDEGIDFI
+482 KDDGIDFI
-490 ISTVELDVEYNYIC
+490 ISTVDLDVDYRYIC
-504 LNPIFLQKDKIKL
+504 LNPMFLQKDKIKL
-517 KEFIHSYSKQRT
+517 KEFIHRYSKQRIT
-529 AKKIAKKEIKCDKD
+529 KKIIKKELKCDKD
-543 KIKSITDI
+543 KIKNITNL
-551 GKEIMSILEEVKI
+551 GTEIISILEEVRV

-569 AESVNDLIGIA
+569 VKTVNDLMGIA
-580 SSIFA
+580 GSVFA

-592 EIKNLLLERE
+592 EIKKLLLERE
-602 RKSSTYLNEFNMM
+602 EKSSTYLNGFNMM

-626 CKFGIIK
+626 CKFGVIR
-633 LKQKLIQDNKE
+633 LNEKLIEDGKE
-644 IHFAIISLIPENNTQ
+644 INFAIISLIPEKNTQ

-668 SGEIIEKKKLR
+668 NGEIIERESLR
-679 DSIMNSNEKEL
+679 NSIMKISEEEL
-690 TSVMEKVLGDLYKKE
+690 TSIIEKILGDLYRKE
-705 LKNIMEE
+705 LKSVMEE

>member
-1 MSLIGEPM
+1 MK
-9 RKKKLMSRQKE
+9 KKKLMSRQKQ

-42 LNVSSRTVLRELPKI
+42 LNVSSRTVLREMPKI
-57 EEWLYENGFK
+57 EEWLDENGFN

-83 NQQLILELLEVEKVQ
+83 NQQLILELLEVENVQ
-98 KEYNKEERKRI
+98 KEYSKEERKRI

-139 DLDEIEEFLKS
+139 DLDGIEDWLRAFD
-150 FEIKLIRRQGVGIY
+150 IKLIRRQGVGIY
-164 LDGNENNYRK
+164 LEGNEKNYRK
-174 VLADILYRTLDQ
+174 VLSDILYRTLEE
-186 KQLIKL
+186 KELIKL

-215 NFIDKKIIK
+215 NFIDKTIIK
-224 YIENV
+224 GIEKIV
-229 VFELEEEFN
+229 SELEEKFN

-247 GLVVHISLAIQRIKN
+247 GLVVHISLAVQRIKN
-262 GENISIDKML
+262 GEKISMDKSSL
-272 LNELEVLP
+272 SELEILP
-280 EFEVSTEIAKK
+280 EFAVATEITEK
-291 LEKVFDIEIPKDEIG
+291 LEKVFTIEIPKDEIG

-311 LKGARLRLNKI
+311 LKGARLRLNKV
-322 ENDVDLD
+322 ENDIDLD
-329 NLNIK
+329 NLDIK
-334 QIVNYIITEVE
+334 QISNYIITEVE
-345 NDFNIEIANKQK
+345 NDFNIEIINKQK

-387 KKQYSEIY
+387 KEQYSEIY
-395 NSCENACEVLKKI
+395 HSCENACEILKKI

-429 IEENLKSENLSAV
+429 IEENLKNENLSVV

-447 GVGTSKLLWVNI
+447 GVGTSKLLGVNI

-468 KNSISAINI
+468 KNSISVINI

-482 KDEGIDFI
+482 KDDGIDFI
-490 ISTVELDVEYNYIC
+490 ISTVDLDVDYRYIC
-504 LNPIFLQKDKIKL
+504 LNPMFLQKDKIKL
-517 KEFIHSYSKQRT
+517 KEFIHRYSKQRIT
-529 AKKIAKKEIKCDKD
+529 KKIIKKELKCDKD
-543 KIKSITDI
+543 KIKNITNL
-551 GKEIMSILEEVKI
+551 GTEIISILEEVRV

-569 AESVNDLIGIA
+569 VKTVNDLIGIA
-580 SSIFA
+580 SSVFA

-592 EIKNLLLERE
+592 EMKKLLLERE
-602 RKSSTYLNEFNMM
+602 EKSSTYLNGFNMM

-626 CKFGIIK
+626 CKFGVIR
-633 LKQKLIQDNKE
+633 LNEKLIEDGKE
-644 IHFAIISLIPENNTQ
+644 INFAIISLIPEKNTQ

-668 SGEIIEKKKLR
+668 NGEIIERESLR
-679 DSIMNSNEKEL
+679 NSIMKISEEEL
-690 TSVMEKVLGDLYKKE
+690 TSIIEKILGDLYRKE
-705 LKNIMEE
+705 LKRVMEE

>member
-1 MSLIGEPM
+1 MK
-9 RKKKLMSRQKE
+9 KKKLMSRQKQ

-42 LNVSSRTVLRELPKI
+42 LNVSSRTVLREMPKI
-57 EEWLYENGFK
+57 EEWLDENGFN

-83 NQQLILELLEVEKVQ
+83 NQQLILELLEVENVQ
-98 KEYNKEERKRI
+98 KEYSKEERKRI

-139 DLDEIEEFLKS
+139 DLDGIEDWLRAFD
-150 FEIKLIRRQGVGIY
+150 IKLIRRQGVGIY
-164 LDGNENNYRK
+164 LEGNEKNYRK
-174 VLADILYRTLDQ
+174 VLSDILYRTLEE
-186 KQLIKL
+186 KELIKL

-215 NFIDKKIIK
+215 NFIDRTIIK
-224 YIENV
+224 GIEKIV
-229 VFELEEEFN
+229 SELEEKFN

-247 GLVVHISLAIQRIKN
+247 GLVVHISLAVQRIKN
-262 GENISIDKML
+262 GEKISMDKSSL
-272 LNELEVLP
+272 SELEILP
-280 EFEVSTEIAKK
+280 EFAVATEITEK
-291 LEKVFDIEIPKDEIG
+291 LEKVFTIEIPKDEIG

-311 LKGARLRLNKI
+311 LKGARLRLNKV
-322 ENDVDLD
+322 ENDINLD
-329 NLNIK
+329 NLDIK
-334 QIVNYIITEVE
+334 QISNYIITEVE
-345 NDFNIEIANKQK
+345 NDFNIEIINKQK

-387 KKQYSEIY
+387 KEQYSEIY
-395 NSCENACEVLKKI
+395 HSCENACEILKKI

-429 IEENLKSENLSAV
+429 IEENLKNENLSVV

-447 GVGTSKLLWVNI
+447 GVGTSKLLGVNI

-468 KNSISAINI
+468 KNSISVINI

-482 KDEGIDFI
+482 KDDGIDFI
-490 ISTVELDVEYNYIC
+490 ISTVDLDVDYRYIC
-504 LNPIFLQKDKIKL
+504 LNPMFLQKDKIKL
-517 KEFIHSYSKQRT
+517 KEFIHRYSKQRIT
-529 AKKIAKKEIKCDKD
+529 KKIIKKELKCDKD
-543 KIKSITDI
+543 KIKNITNL
-551 GKEIMSILEEVKI
+551 GTEIISILEEVRV

-569 AESVNDLIGIA
+569 VKTVNDLMGIA
-580 SSIFA
+580 SSVFA
-585 ENVNHAK
+585 ENINHAK
-592 EIKNLLLERE
+592 EIKKLLLERE
-602 RKSSTYLNEFNMM
+602 EKSSTYLNGFNMM

-626 CKFGIIK
+626 CKFGVIR
-633 LKQKLIQDNKE
+633 LNEKLIEDGKE
-644 IHFAIISLIPENNTQ
+644 INFAIISLIPEKNTQ

-668 SGEIIEKKKLR
+668 NGEIIERESLR
-679 DSIMNSNEKEL
+679 NSIMKISEEEL
-690 TSVMEKVLGDLYKKE
+690 TSIIEKILGDLYRKE
-705 LKNIMEE
+705 LKSVMEE

>member
-1 MSLIGEPM
+1 MK
-9 RKKKLMSRQKE
+9 KKKLMSRQKQ

-42 LNVSSRTVLRELPKI
+42 LNVSSRTVLREMPKI
-57 EEWLYENGFK
+57 EEWLDENGFN

-83 NQQLILELLEVEKVQ
+83 NQQLILELLEVENVQ
-98 KEYNKEERKRI
+98 REYSKEERKRI

-139 DLDEIEEFLKS
+139 DLDGIEDWLKA
-150 FEIKLIRRQGVGIY
+150 FDIKLIRRQGVGIY
-164 LDGNENNYRK
+164 LEGNEKNYRK
-174 VLADILYRTLDQ
+174 VLSDILYRTLEE
-186 KQLIKL
+186 KELIKL

-215 NFIDKKIIK
+215 NFIDKTIIK
-224 YIENV
+224 GIEKIV
-229 VFELEEEFN
+229 SELEEKFN

-247 GLVVHISLAIQRIKN
+247 GLVVHISLAVQRIKN
-262 GENISIDKML
+262 GEKISMDKSSL
-272 LNELEVLP
+272 SELEILP
-280 EFEVSTEIAKK
+280 EFAVATEITEK
-291 LEKVFDIEIPKDEIG
+291 LEKVFTIEIPKDEIG

-311 LKGARLRLNKI
+311 LKGARLRLNKV
-322 ENDVDLD
+322 ENDIDLD
-329 NLNIK
+329 NLDIK
-334 QIVNYIITEVE
+334 QISNYIITEVE
-345 NDFNIEIANKQK
+345 NDFNIEIINKQK

-387 KKQYSEIY
+387 KEQYSEIY
-395 NSCENACEVLKKI
+395 HSCENACEILKKI

-429 IEENLKSENLSAV
+429 IEENLKNENLSVV

-447 GVGTSKLLWVNI
+447 GVGTSKLLGVNI

-468 KNSISAINI
+468 KNSISVINI

-482 KDEGIDFI
+482 KDDGIDFI
-490 ISTVELDVEYNYIC
+490 ISTVDLDVDYRYIC
-504 LNPIFLQKDKIKL
+504 LNPMFLQKDKIKL
-517 KEFIHSYSKQRT
+517 KEFIHRYSKQRIT
-529 AKKIAKKEIKCDKD
+529 KKIIKKELKCDKD
-543 KIKSITDI
+543 KIKNITNL
-551 GKEIMSILEEVKI
+551 GTEIISILEEVRV

-569 AESVNDLIGIA
+569 VKTVNDLIGIA
-580 SSIFA
+580 SSVFA

-592 EIKNLLLERE
+592 EIKKLLLERE
-602 RKSSTYLNEFNMM
+602 EKSSTYLNGFNMM

-626 CKFGIIK
+626 CKFGVIR
-633 LKQKLIQDNKE
+633 LNEKLIEDGKE
-644 IHFAIISLIPENNTQ
+644 INFAIISLIPEKNTQ

-668 SGEIIEKKKLR
+668 NGEIIERESLR
-679 DSIMNSNEKEL
+679 NSIMKISEEEL
-690 TSVMEKVLGDLYKKE
+690 TSIIEKILGDLYRKE
-705 LKNIMEE
+705 LKSVMEE

>member
-1 MSLIGEPM
+1 MK
-9 RKKKLMSRQKE
+9 KKKLMSRQKQ

-42 LNVSSRTVLRELPKI
+42 LNVSSRTVLREMPKI
-57 EEWLYENGFK
+57 EEWLDENGFN

-83 NQQLILELLEVEKVQ
+83 NQQLILELLEVENVQ
-98 KEYNKEERKRI
+98 KEYSKEERKRI

-139 DLDEIEEFLKS
+139 DLDGIEDWLKV
-150 FEIKLIRRQGVGIY
+150 FDIKLIRRQGVGIY
-164 LDGNENNYRK
+164 LEGNEKNYRK
-174 VLADILYRTLDQ
+174 VLSDILYRTLEE
-186 KQLIKL
+186 KELIKL

-215 NFIDKKIIK
+215 NFIDKTIIK
-224 YIENV
+224 GIEKIV
-229 VFELEEEFN
+229 SELEEKFN

-247 GLVVHISLAIQRIKN
+247 GLVVHISLAVQRIKN
-262 GENISIDKML
+262 GEKISMDKSSL
-272 LNELEVLP
+272 SELEILP
-280 EFEVSTEIAKK
+280 EFAVATEITEK
-291 LEKVFDIEIPKDEIG
+291 LEKVFTIEIPKDEIG

-311 LKGARLRLNKI
+311 LKGARLRLNKV
-322 ENDVDLD
+322 ENDIDLD
-329 NLNIK
+329 NLDIK
-334 QIVNYIITEVE
+334 QISNYIITEVE
-345 NDFNIEIANKQK
+345 NDFNIEIINKQK

-387 KKQYSEIY
+387 KEQYSEIY
-395 NSCENACEVLKKI
+395 HSCENACEILKKI

-429 IEENLKSENLSAV
+429 IEENLKNENLSVV

-447 GVGTSKLLWVNI
+447 GVGTSKLLGVNI

-468 KNSISAINI
+468 KNSISVINI

-482 KDEGIDFI
+482 KDDGIDFI
-490 ISTVELDVEYNYIC
+490 ISTVDLDVDYRYIC
-504 LNPIFLQKDKIKL
+504 LNPMFLQKDKIKL
-517 KEFIHSYSKQRT
+517 KEFIHRYSKQRIT
-529 AKKIAKKEIKCDKD
+529 KKIIKKELKCDKD
-543 KIKSITDI
+543 KIKNITNL
-551 GKEIMSILEEVKI
+551 GTEIISILEEVRV

-569 AESVNDLIGIA
+569 VKTVNDLMGIA
-580 SSIFA
+580 SSVFA
-585 ENVNHAK
+585 ENINHAK
-592 EIKNLLLERE
+592 EIKKLLLERE
-602 RKSSTYLNEFNMM
+602 EKSSTYLNGFNMM

-626 CKFGIIK
+626 CKFGVIR
-633 LKQKLIQDNKE
+633 LNEKLIEDGKE
-644 IHFAIISLIPENNTQ
+644 INFAIISLIPEKNTQ

-668 SGEIIEKKKLR
+668 NGEIIERESLR
-679 DSIMNSNEKEL
+679 NSIMKISEEEL
-690 TSVMEKVLGDLYKKE
+690 TSIIEKILGDLYRKE
-705 LKNIMEE
+705 LKSVMEE

>member
-1 MSLIGEPM
+1 MK
-9 RKKKLMSRQKE
+9 KKKLMSRQKQ

-42 LNVSSRTVLRELPKI
+42 LNVSSRTVLREMPKI
-57 EEWLYENGFK
+57 EEWLDENGFN

-83 NQQLILELLEVEKVQ
+83 NQQLILELLEVENVQ
-98 KEYNKEERKRI
+98 KEYSKEERKRI

-139 DLDEIEEFLKS
+139 DLDGIEDWLKA
-150 FEIKLIRRQGVGIY
+150 FDIKLIRRQGVGIY
-164 LDGNENNYRK
+164 LEGNEKNYRT
-174 VLADILYRTLDQ
+174 VLSDILYRTLEE
-186 KQLIKL
+186 KELIKL

-215 NFIDKKIIK
+215 NFIDKTIIK
-224 YIENV
+224 GIEKIV
-229 VFELEEEFN
+229 SELEEKFN

-247 GLVVHISLAIQRIKN
+247 GLVVHISLAVQRIKN
-262 GENISIDKML
+262 GEKISMDKSSL
-272 LNELEVLP
+272 SELEILP
-280 EFEVSTEIAKK
+280 EFAVATEITEK
-291 LEKVFDIEIPKDEIG
+291 LEKVFTIEIPKDEIG

-311 LKGARLRLNKI
+311 LKGARLRLNKV
-322 ENDVDLD
+322 ENDIDLD
-329 NLNIK
+329 NLDIK
-334 QIVNYIITEVE
+334 QISNYIITEVE
-345 NDFNIEIANKQK
+345 NDFNIEIINKQK

-387 KKQYSEIY
+387 KEQYSEIY
-395 NSCENACEVLKKI
+395 HSCENACEILKKI

-429 IEENLKSENLSAV
+429 IEENLKNENLSVV

-447 GVGTSKLLWVNI
+447 GVGTSKLLGVNI

-468 KNSISAINI
+468 KNSISVINI

-482 KDEGIDFI
+482 KDDGIDFI
-490 ISTVELDVEYNYIC
+490 ISTVDLDVDYRYIC
-504 LNPIFLQKDKIKL
+504 LNPMFLQKDKIKL
-517 KEFIHSYSKQRT
+517 KEFIHRYSKQRIT
-529 AKKIAKKEIKCDKD
+529 KKIIKKELKCDKD
-543 KIKSITDI
+543 KIKNITNL
-551 GKEIMSILEEVKI
+551 GTEIISILEEVRV

-569 AESVNDLIGIA
+569 VKTVNDLMGIA
-580 SSIFA
+580 SSVFA

-592 EIKNLLLERE
+592 EIKKLLLERE
-602 RKSSTYLNEFNMM
+602 EKSSTYLNGFNMM

-626 CKFGIIK
+626 CKFGVIR
-633 LKQKLIQDNKE
+633 LNEKLIEDGKE
-644 IHFAIISLIPENNTQ
+644 INFAIISLIPEKNTQ

-668 SGEIIEKKKLR
+668 NGEIIERESLR
-679 DSIMNSNEKEL
+679 NSIMKISEEEL
-690 TSVMEKVLGDLYKKE
+690 TSIIEKILGDLYRKE
-705 LKNIMEE
+705 LKSVMEE

>member
-1 MSLIGEPM
+1 MK
-9 RKKKLMSRQKE
+9 KKKLMSRQKQ

-42 LNVSSRTVLRELPKI
+42 LNVSSRTVLREMPKI
-57 EEWLYENGFK
+57 EEWLDENGFN

-83 NQQLILELLEVEKVQ
+83 NQQLILELLEVENVQ
-98 KEYNKEERKRI
+98 KEYSKEERKRI

-139 DLDEIEEFLKS
+139 DLDGIEDWLKA
-150 FEIKLIRRQGVGIY
+150 FDIKLIRRQGVGIY
-164 LDGNENNYRK
+164 LEGNEKNYRK
-174 VLADILYRTLDQ
+174 VLSDILYRTLEE
-186 KQLIKL
+186 KELIKL

-215 NFIDKKIIK
+215 NFIDKTIIK
-224 YIENV
+224 GIEKIV
-229 VFELEEEFN
+229 SELEEKFN

-247 GLVVHISLAIQRIKN
+247 GLVVHISLAVQRIKN
-262 GENISIDKML
+262 GEKISMDKSSL
-272 LNELEVLP
+272 SELEILP
-280 EFEVSTEIAKK
+280 EFAVATEITEK
-291 LEKVFDIEIPKDEIG
+291 LEKVFTIEIHKDEIG

-311 LKGARLRLNKI
+311 LKGARLRLNKV
-322 ENDVDLD
+322 ENDIDLD
-329 NLNIK
+329 NLDIK
-334 QIVNYIITEVE
+334 QISNYIITEVE
-345 NDFNIEIANKQK
+345 NDFNIEIINKQK

-387 KKQYSEIY
+387 KEQYSEIY
-395 NSCENACEVLKKI
+395 HSCENACEILKKI

-429 IEENLKSENLSAV
+429 IEENLKNENLSVV

-447 GVGTSKLLWVNI
+447 GVGTSKLLGVNI

-468 KNSISAINI
+468 KNSISVINI

-482 KDEGIDFI
+482 KDDGIDFI
-490 ISTVELDVEYNYIC
+490 ISTVDLDVDYRYIC
-504 LNPIFLQKDKIKL
+504 LNPMFLQKDKIKL
-517 KEFIHSYSKQRT
+517 KEFIHRYSKQRIT
-529 AKKIAKKEIKCDKD
+529 KKIIKKELKCDKD
-543 KIKSITDI
+543 KIKNITNL
-551 GKEIMSILEEVKI
+551 GTEIISILEEVRV

-569 AESVNDLIGIA
+569 VKTVNDLIGIA
-580 SSIFA
+580 SSVFA

-592 EIKNLLLERE
+592 EMKKLLLERE
-602 RKSSTYLNEFNMM
+602 EKSSTYLNGFNMM

-626 CKFGIIK
+626 CKFGVIR
-633 LKQKLIQDNKE
+633 LNEKLIEDGKE
-644 IHFAIISLIPENNTQ
+644 INFAIISLIPEKNTQ

-668 SGEIIEKKKLR
+668 NGEIIERESLR
-679 DSIMNSNEKEL
+679 NSIMKISEEEL
-690 TSVMEKVLGDLYKKE
+690 TSIIEKILGDLYRKE
-705 LKNIMEE
+705 LKRVMEE